1 MEGPADNRPPGSP
14 RVGLNPVLLV
24 RVLEQV
30 RLGSLVGMLL
40 RGRLVGLG
48 ALGVMGGGLVLA
60 GGNVL
65 RRLLVVFGG
74 ILARTRGLVVL
85 FLSYD

>member
-1 MEGPADNRPPGSP
+1 M
-14 RVGLNPVLLV
+14 
-24 RVLEQV
+24 LEQV

-48 ALGVMGGGLVLA
+48 ALGVMGGRLVLA

-65 RRLLVVFGG
+65 CSLLVVFGG
-74 ILARTRGLVVL
+74 ILACTRGLVVL
-85 FLSYD
+85 FLSYY